1 MLYVFVYLPIDI
13 TDSKNIKNLIP
24 MKIKDLIQLKFDTF
38 QTICKNHNVTYLY
51 AFGSSTN
58 DNFDE
63 TTSDID
69 FLIEVDE
76 QDPIAKGEKLLS
88 VWDTFES
95 FFNRKVDLLTQN
107 TIKNPILN
115 KNIEKTK
122 VLVYERKTYHR

>member
-1 MLYVFVYLPIDI
+1 
-13 TDSKNIKNLIP
+13 

-76 QDPIAKGEKLLS
+76 QDPIVKGEKLLS

-95 FFNRKVDLLTQN
+95 FFNQKVDLLTQN
-107 TIKNPILN
+107 TIKNPILK